1 MDSTLE
7 RAPRRLEMCRL
18 RKLTA
23 ALNTP
28 STTSRADATIASLI
42 LIVVSVSAALIPE
55 QARA

>member
-23 ALNTP
+23 ALDTP
-28 STTSRADATIASLI
+28 EHDLAGGRHHCLPYPDRCQRLGGADS
-42 LIVVSVSAALIPE
+42 
-55 QARA
+55 